1 MVVEAVPEG
10 KYADVGGG
18 ITMHY
23 HEAGSGESGVIL
35 FVHGSGPGASGWS
48 NFKGNYPFLAERGY
62 RTIVP
67 DTMGYGYSS
76 KPEEGAF
83 SLDDVAAQYKALLD
97 ALGVD
102 RATVIGNSQG
112 GAIAI
117 TMALNY
123 PELVQ
128 KLVLMAPGGL
138 EPRETYMEMEGIK
151 AMIRVLYKEGISK
164 ETMRKVFSLQLSDPS
179 KITNEIIEERFQVA
193 MTQHKDNIARI
204 RVANQEDRLADIRC
218 PVLCFWG
225 ADDKFCPSSGAAMV
239 AERCA
244 NSRTMLI
251 SRCGH
256 WVMVEYQKL
265 FNELTLQFVDG
276 DLG

>member
-10 KYADVGGG
+10 KYAAVGGG

-23 HEAGSGESGVIL
+23 HEAGSGDRGVVV

-48 NFKGNYPFLAERGY
+48 NFKGNYPALAEHGY

-83 SLDDVAAQYKALLD
+83 SLDDIAAQYKALLD
-97 ALGVD
+97 ELRVD
-102 RATVIGNSQG
+102 RATVVGNSQG

-123 PELVQ
+123 PRLVD

-138 EPRETYMEMEGIK
+138 ERREVYMQMEGIK
-151 AMIRVLYKEGISK
+151 AMLRVLYKEGISK
-164 ETMRKVFSLQLSDPS
+164 ETMRKVFTLQLHDES
-179 KITNEIIEERFQVA
+179 KITEQVIEERYQIA

-204 RVANQEDRLADIRC
+204 LVTNQEDRLSEIQC

-225 ADDKFCPSSGAAMV
+225 ANDKFCPVSGASKIA
-239 AERCA
+239 ASCP
-244 NSRTMLI
+244 NSRTILI
-251 SRCGH
+251 ASCGH
-256 WVMVEYQKL
+256 WVMVEYPKL
-265 FNELTLQFVDG
+265 FNELTLKFIGD

>member
-10 KYADVGGG
+10 KYADVVGG

-23 HEAGSGESGVIL
+23 HEAGSGDRGVIL

-97 ALGVD
+97 AIGVD
-102 RATVIGNSQG
+102 HATVIGNSQG

-179 KITNEIIEERFQVA
+179 KITDEIIEERFQVA
-193 MTQHKDNIARI
+193 LTQHKDNLARI
-204 RVANQEDRLADIRC
+204 RVTNQEDRLADIRC

-225 ADDKFCPSSGAAMV
+225 ADDKFCPSSGAAKI

-256 WVMVEYQKL
+256 WVMVEYKQL
-265 FNELTLQFVDG
+265 FNELTLRFVDG

>member
-10 KYADVGGG
+10 KYVDVGGG

-23 HEAGSGESGVIL
+23 HEAGTGDRGVIL

-62 RTIVP
+62 RTLVP
-67 DTMGYGYSS
+67 DTMGYGYST
-76 KPEEGAF
+76 KPEEGTF
-83 SLDDVAAQYKALLD
+83 SLDDVAAQYRGLLD

-102 RATVIGNSQG
+102 RVTVVGNSQG
-112 GAIAI
+112 GAVAI

-123 PELVQ
+123 PDLVD

-138 EPRETYMEMEGIK
+138 ESRETYMAMEGIK

-164 ETMRKVFSLQLSDPS
+164 ETMRKVFTLQLHDES
-179 KITNEIIEERFQVA
+179 KITDEVIEERYQVA

-204 RVANQEDRLADIRC
+204 HVANQEDRLSEIQC

-225 ADDKFCPSSGAAMV
+225 ANDKFCPASGASKIASF
-239 AERCA
+239 CPS
-244 NSRTMLI
+244 SRTMLI
-251 SRCGH
+251 ASCGH
-256 WVMVEYQKL
+256 WVMVEYPKL
-265 FNELTLQFVDG
+265 FNELTLKFLTD

>member
-10 KYADVGGG
+10 KYAEVGNG
-18 ITMHY
+18 IAMHY
-23 HEAGSGESGVIL
+23 HEAGSGDRGVVL

-48 NFKGNYPFLAERGY
+48 NFKGNYPFLAEQGY

-67 DTMGYGYSS
+67 DTMGYGYST
-76 KPEEGAF
+76 KPEDGAF

-97 ALGVD
+97 ALRVE

-117 TMALNY
+117 TLALNY
-123 PELVQ
+123 PELVD

-138 EPRETYMEMEGIK
+138 ETRETYMAMEGIK

-164 ETMRKVFSLQLSDPS
+164 DTMRKVFTLQLHDES
-179 KITNEIIEERFQVA
+179 KITDEVIEERYQVA

-204 RVANQEDRLADIRC
+204 RVANQEERLSEIDC

-225 ADDKFCPSSGAAMV
+225 ANDKFCPSTGASKIA
-239 AERCA
+239 AGCA
-244 NSRTMLI
+244 RSRTMLI
-251 SRCGH
+251 ANCGH
-256 WVMVEYQKL
+256 WVMVEYPKL
-265 FNELTLQFVDG
+265 FNELTLKFLDD

>member
-1 MVVEAVPEG
+1 MVVDAVPEG
-10 KYADVGGG
+10 KYVDVGGG

-23 HEAGSGESGVIL
+23 HEAGSDDRGVIL

-48 NFKGNYPFLAERGY
+48 NFKGNYPFLAEQGY

-83 SLDDVAAQYKALLD
+83 SLEDVAAQYKALLD

-102 RATVIGNSQG
+102 RATLVGNSQG

-123 PELVQ
+123 PDLVD

-138 EPRETYMEMEGIK
+138 EARETYMEMEGIK

-164 ETMRKVFSLQLSDPS
+164 ETMRKVFTLQLNDES
-179 KITNEIIEERFQVA
+179 KITDEIIEERYQVA
-193 MTQHKDNIARI
+193 VTQHKDNIARI
-204 RVANQEDRLADIRC
+204 RVTNQEDRLSEIQC

-225 ADDKFCPSSGAAMV
+225 ANDKFCPVSGASKIASG
-239 AERCA
+239 CP

-251 SRCGH
+251 ANCGH
-256 WVMVEYQKL
+256 WVMVEYQTL
-265 FNELTLQFVDG
+265 FNNLTLSFLNNT
-276 DLG
+276 LG

>member
-1 MVVEAVPEG
+1 MVVKALPEG
-10 KYADVGGG
+10 KYADVGNG

-23 HEAGSGESGVIL
+23 HEAGSGDRGVVL
-35 FVHGSGPGASGWS
+35 FAHGSGPGASGWS
-48 NFKGNYPFLAERGY
+48 NFKGNYPFLAEHGY

-67 DTMGYGYSS
+67 DTMGYGYST
-76 KPEEGAF
+76 KPEEGTF

-97 ALGVD
+97 AVGVD
-102 RATVIGNSQG
+102 RATVVGNSQG

-123 PELVQ
+123 PALVE

-138 EPRETYMEMEGIK
+138 EARETYMEMEGIK
-151 AMIRVLYKEGISK
+151 AMIRALYKEGISK
-164 ETMRKVFSLQLSDPS
+164 ETMRKVFTLQLHDES
-179 KITNEIIEERFQVA
+179 KITDDIIEERYQVA

-204 RVANQEDRLADIRC
+204 RVTNQEQQLSEIQC

-225 ADDKFCPSSGAAMV
+225 ANDKFCPSSGASKIAT
-239 AERCA
+239 RCA

-251 SRCGH
+251 SSCGH
-256 WVMVEYQKL
+256 WVMVEYTKL
-265 FNELTLQFVDG
+265 FNELTLNFLNN

>member
-10 KYADVGGG
+10 KYAEIGNG
-18 ITMHY
+18 ITLHY
-23 HEAGSGESGVIL
+23 HEAGSGDRGVIL

-48 NFKGNYPFLAERGY
+48 NFKGNYPFLAGHGY
-62 RTIVP
+62 RTLVP
-67 DTMGYGYSS
+67 DTMGYGYST
-76 KPEEGAF
+76 KPEEGTF
-83 SLDDVAAQYKALLD
+83 SLEDVAAQYKGLLD
-97 ALGVD
+97 ALGAD
-102 RATVIGNSQG
+102 RVSVVGNSQG

-123 PELVQ
+123 PELVE

-138 EPRETYMEMEGIK
+138 EQRETYMEMEGIK

-164 ETMRKVFSLQLSDPS
+164 ESMRKVFTLQLCDESL
-179 KITNEIIEERFQVA
+179 ITDEIIEERFQVA

-204 RVANQEDRLADIRC
+204 RVANQEDRLSEIQC

-225 ADDKFCPSSGAAMV
+225 ANDKFCPVSGASKV
-239 AERCA
+239 ASRCL
-244 NSRTMLI
+244 NSRTVLI
-251 SRCGH
+251 GNCGH
-256 WVMVEYQKL
+256 WVMVEYAKL
-265 FNELTLQFVDG
+265 FNELTLKFLND

>member
-10 KYADVGGG
+10 KYADVGNG

-23 HEAGSGESGVIL
+23 HEAGSGDRGAVL

-48 NFKGNYPFLAERGY
+48 NFKGNYPFLAEHGY

-67 DTMGYGYSS
+67 DTMGYGYST

-97 ALGVD
+97 SLGVD
-102 RATVIGNSQG
+102 RVDRRRELAGRCDRDHD
-112 GAIAI
+112 GAQLPRPRRQARLDG
-117 TMALNY
+117 ARR
-123 PELVQ
+123 PR
-128 KLVLMAPGGL
+128 A
-138 EPRETYMEMEGIK
+138 RETYMEMEGIK

-164 ETMRKVFSLQLSDPS
+164 ETMRKVFTLQLHDES
-179 KITNEIIEERFQVA
+179 KITDEVIEERYQVA

-204 RVANQEDRLADIRC
+204 RVANQEERLSEIQC

-225 ADDKFCPSSGAAMV
+225 ANDKFCPSSGASKIA
-239 AERCA
+239 AAAPTPARCSSPA
-244 NSRTMLI
+244 AATGSWSNTPSSST
-251 SRCGH
+251 S
-256 WVMVEYQKL
+256 
-265 FNELTLQFVDG
+265 
-276 DLG
+276 

>member
-10 KYADVGGG
+10 KYVDVGGG

-23 HEAGSGESGVIL
+23 HEAGSGDRGVIL

-48 NFKGNYPFLAERGY
+48 NFKGNYPFLAEHGY

-67 DTMGYGYSS
+67 DTMGYGYST

-83 SLDDVAAQYKALLD
+83 SLDDVAGQYKGLLD

-123 PELVQ
+123 PDLVE

-138 EPRETYMEMEGIK
+138 ETRESYMAMEGIK

-164 ETMRKVFSLQLSDPS
+164 DTMRKVFTLQLHDES
-179 KITNEIIEERFQVA
+179 KITDEVIEERYQVA

-204 RVANQEDRLADIRC
+204 HVANQEDRLAEIHC

-225 ADDKFCPSSGAAMV
+225 ANDKFCPSSGASKIA
-239 AERCA
+239 ARCPS
-244 NSRTMLI
+244 SRTMLI
-251 SRCGH
+251 ANCGH

-265 FNELTLQFVDG
+265 FNDLTLKFVND

>member
-10 KYADVGGG
+10 KYVDVGNG

-23 HEAGSGESGVIL
+23 HEAGGGDRGVIL

-48 NFKGNYPFLAERGY
+48 NFKGNYPFLAEHGY

-67 DTMGYGYSS
+67 DTMGYGYST
-76 KPEEGAF
+76 KPEDGAF

-97 ALGVD
+97 ALGVA
-102 RATVIGNSQG
+102 RATVVGNSQG

-123 PELVQ
+123 PDLVD

-138 EPRETYMEMEGIK
+138 EARETYMEMEGIK

-164 ETMRKVFSLQLSDPS
+164 ETMRKVFALQLNDES
-179 KITNEIIEERFQVA
+179 KITDEIIEERYQVA
-193 MTQHKDNIARI
+193 VTQHKDNIARI
-204 RVANQEDRLADIRC
+204 RVTNQEDRLSDIEC

-225 ADDKFCPSSGAAMV
+225 ANDKFFPVSGASKIASS
-239 AERCA
+239 CP

-251 SRCGH
+251 ANCGH
-256 WVMVEYQKL
+256 WVMVEYQTL
-265 FNELTLQFVDG
+265 FNNLTLNFLNNT
-276 DLG
+276 LG

>member
-10 KYADVGGG
+10 KYADVGGD

-23 HEAGSGESGVIL
+23 HESGSGDRGVVL

-48 NFKGNYPFLAERGY
+48 NFKGNYPWLAEHGY

-67 DTMGYGYSS
+67 DTMGYGYST
-76 KPEEGAF
+76 KLEEGVF

-97 ALGVD
+97 ELSVD
-102 RATVIGNSQG
+102 RATVVGNSQG

-123 PELVQ
+123 PGLVD

-138 EPRETYMEMEGIK
+138 ETRETYMEMEGIK

-164 ETMRKVFSLQLSDPS
+164 ETMRKVFKLQLHDES
-179 KITNEIIEERFQVA
+179 KITEQVIEERYQVA

-204 RVANQEDRLADIRC
+204 RVANQEDRLSEIRC

-225 ADDKFCPSSGAAMV
+225 ANDKFCPMSGASKIA
-239 AERCA
+239 ASCP

-251 SRCGH
+251 ANCGH
-256 WVMVEYQKL
+256 WVMVEYPKL
-265 FNELTLQFVDG
+265 FNELTLKFIGD

>member
-10 KYADVGGG
+10 KYVDVGNG

-23 HEAGSGESGVIL
+23 HEAGGGDRGVIL

-48 NFKGNYPFLAERGY
+48 NFKGNYPFLAEHGY

-67 DTMGYGYSS
+67 DTMGYGYST
-76 KPEEGAF
+76 KPEDGAF

-97 ALGVD
+97 ALGVA
-102 RATVIGNSQG
+102 RATVVGNSQG

-123 PELVQ
+123 PDLVE

-138 EPRETYMEMEGIK
+138 EARETYMEMEGIK

-164 ETMRKVFSLQLSDPS
+164 ETMRKVFTLQLHDES
-179 KITNEIIEERFQVA
+179 KITDEVIEERYQVA

-204 RVANQEDRLADIRC
+204 RVANQEERLSEIQC

-225 ADDKFCPSSGAAMV
+225 ANDKFCPSSGASKIAS
-239 AERCA
+239 RCA

-251 SRCGH
+251 SSCGH
-256 WVMVEYQKL
+256 WVMVEYAKL
-265 FNELTLQFVDG
+265 FNELTLTFLNN

>member
-10 KYADVGGG
+10 KYAEVGGG

-23 HEAGSGESGVIL
+23 HDAGSGERGVVL

-48 NFKGNYPFLAERGY
+48 NFKGNYPFLAEHGY

-67 DTMGYGYSS
+67 DTMGYGYST

-83 SLDDVAAQYKALLD
+83 SLADVAAQYKGLLD
-97 ALGVD
+97 ALGVE
-102 RATVIGNSQG
+102 RASVVGNSQG

-117 TMALNY
+117 TMALEY
-123 PELVQ
+123 PETVD
-128 KLVLMAPGGL
+128 KLVLMAPGAL
-138 EPRETYMEMEGIK
+138 ESRDTYMQMQGIK
-151 AMIRVLYKEGISK
+151 TMIRVLYKEGISP
-164 ETMRKVFSLQLSDPS
+164 ETMRKVFTLQLHDESL
-179 KITNEIIEERFQVA
+179 ITDAIIEERYQVA
-193 MTQHKDNIARI
+193 RTQHKDNIARI
-204 RVANQEDRLADIRC
+204 QVHNQEDRLPEIHC

-225 ADDKFCPSSGAAMV
+225 ADDKFCPPTGATKI
-239 AERCA
+239 AERCP
-244 NSRTMLI
+244 NSRTVLI

-256 WVMVEYQKL
+256 WVMVEYEKL
-265 FNELTLQFVDG
+265 FNGLTLQFLGD